1 MLATCRP
8 RAAHSCRM
16 PSPYDTNLIRVA
28 TRGVVTLAAMSIT
41 ETISQHYRGLDA
53 WDDAAILAAFA
64 DGQRRAVAAVERA
77 CGAIAT
83 AARAIVARLG
93 EDGRLIYVGAG
104 TSGLLAALDGME
116 LAGTFDWPE
125 ERTVF
130 VLASGTELKPGM
142 TGGSEDDGALARAE
156 IARLT
161 LQPADVVIAVAAS
174 GSTPFTLGAVEAA
187 REARALTVGLANNPD
202 AALLKLV
209 DQPILLDSGAEVIR
223 GSTRMGAGTA
233 QKAALGLL
241 SSLIMIRLGR
251 VHDGHMVDLRVDNAK
266 LRKRAVTMLVDIA
279 HVDEH
284 KAAHAL
290 DACHGHIKQAALVAK
305 GLAPEDATRV
315 LAETHGNLRAAMA
328 RFG

>member
-1 MLATCRP
+1 
-8 RAAHSCRM
+8 
-16 PSPYDTNLIRVA
+16 
-28 TRGVVTLAAMSIT
+28 MSTT

-53 WDDAAILAAFA
+53 WDDDAILAAFA
-64 DGQRRAVAAVERA
+64 EGQQRAVAAVERA
-77 CGAIAT
+77 CGAIAA

-116 LAGTFDWPE
+116 LAGTFGWPE

-142 TGGSEDDGALARAE
+142 SGGSEDDSTLGRAE
-156 IARLT
+156 IVRLRP
-161 LQPADVVIAVAAS
+161 QAADVVIAVAAS
-174 GSTPFTLGAVEAA
+174 GSTPFVLGAVEAA
-187 REARALTVGLANNPD
+187 GAARALTVGLTNNPD

-209 DQPILLDSGAEVIR
+209 DRPILLDSGVEVIR
-223 GSTRMGAGTA
+223 GSTRIGAGTA

-241 SSLIMIRLGR
+241 SSLVMIRLGR

-266 LRKRAVTMLVDIA
+266 LHKRAVTMLVDIA
-279 HVDEH
+279 HVDER
-284 KAAHAL
+284 AASTAL
-290 DACHGHIKQAALVAK
+290 DACHGRIKQAALVAR
-305 GLAPEDATRV
+305 GLAPEEAARV

-328 RFG
+328 RIG

>member
-1 MLATCRP
+1 
-8 RAAHSCRM
+8 
-16 PSPYDTNLIRVA
+16 
-28 TRGVVTLAAMSIT
+28 MSTT

-64 DGQRRAVAAVERA
+64 EGQQRAVAAVERA
-77 CGAIAT
+77 CGAIAS
-83 AARAIVARLG
+83 AARATVARLG

-142 TGGSEDDGALARAE
+142 TGGSEDDADAARVE
-156 IARLT
+156 IARLK
-161 LQPADVVIAVAAS
+161 LHPSDVVIAVAAS
-174 GSTPFTLGAVEAA
+174 GSTPFTLAAVEAA
-187 REARALTVGLANNPD
+187 RAAGALTVGLANNAD
-202 AALLKLV
+202 APLLKAV
-209 DQPILLDSGAEVIR
+209 DQPVLLESGVEVIR

-251 VHDGHMVDLRVDNAK
+251 IHDGHMVSLRVDNAK
-266 LRKRAVTMLVDIA
+266 LHKRAVTMLADIA
-279 HVDEH
+279 RVDEH
-284 KAAHAL
+284 AAAMAL
-290 DACHGHIKQAALVAK
+290 DACGGRIKQAALVAR
-305 GLAPEDATRV
+305 GLAPQEAARV
-315 LAETHGNLRAAMA
+315 LTETQGNLRAAMA
-328 RFG
+328 RLS

>member
-1 MLATCRP
+1 
-8 RAAHSCRM
+8 
-16 PSPYDTNLIRVA
+16 
-28 TRGVVTLAAMSIT
+28 MSTT

-53 WDDAAILAAFA
+53 WDDDAILAAFA
-64 DGQRRAVAAVERA
+64 EGQQRAVAAVERA
-77 CGAIAT
+77 CGAIAA

-116 LAGTFDWPE
+116 LAGTFGWPE

-142 TGGSEDDGALARAE
+142 SGGSEDDSTLGRAE
-156 IARLT
+156 IVRLRP
-161 LQPADVVIAVAAS
+161 QSADVVIAVAAS
-174 GSTPFTLGAVEAA
+174 GSTPFVLGAVEAA
-187 REARALTVGLANNPD
+187 GAARALTVGLTNNPD

-209 DQPILLDSGAEVIR
+209 DRPILLDSGVEVIR
-223 GSTRMGAGTA
+223 GSTRIGAGTA

-241 SSLIMIRLGR
+241 SSLVMIRLGR

-266 LRKRAVTMLVDIA
+266 LHKRAVTMLVDIA
-279 HVDEH
+279 HVDER
-284 KAAHAL
+284 AASTAL
-290 DACHGHIKQAALVAK
+290 DACHGRIKQAALVAR
-305 GLAPEDATRV
+305 GLAPEEAARV

-328 RFG
+328 RIG